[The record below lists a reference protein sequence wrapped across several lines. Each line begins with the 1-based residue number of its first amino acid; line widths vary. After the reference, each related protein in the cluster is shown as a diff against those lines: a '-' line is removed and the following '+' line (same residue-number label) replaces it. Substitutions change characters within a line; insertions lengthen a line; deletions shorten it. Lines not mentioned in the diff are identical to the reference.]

1 MPLVHEKF
9 LNCGRDSD
17 ITAAHLNAGFAARID
32 TTASGADLA
41 NGKPGVNLC
50 GTAADANEVFGE
62 IKGAVNADS
71 VTVQTGG
78 VLYLRV
84 LTATYANVAAVDAVV
99 GQGVQAVDT
108 GAGNVGFVEATGTL
122 GTGFGRILGGVMID
136 GTLRAAVYAESNG

>member
-17 ITAAHLNAGFAARID
+17 ITAAHLNAGYAARID

-50 GTAADANEVFGE
+50 GSAADANEVFGE
-62 IKGAVNADS
+62 IKGAVNANS

-78 VLYLRV
+78 ILYLRV
-84 LTATYANVAAVDAVV
+84 LTATYANVAAVDAVI
-99 GQGVQAVDT
+99 GQGVQAASATDL
-108 GAGNVGFVEATGTL
+108 GFVEASGTL

>member
-1 MPLVHEKF
+1 MPALVHEMF

-17 ITAAHLNAGFAARID
+17 ITAAHLNAGYAARID

-50 GTAADANEVFGE
+50 GSAADANEVFGE
-62 IKGAVNADS
+62 IKGSVNADT

-99 GQGVQAVDT
+99 GQGVQAASATDL
-108 GAGNVGFVEATGTL
+108 GFVEASGTL

>member
-1 MPLVHEKF
+1 MPLVHEMF

-17 ITAAHLNAGFAARID
+17 ITASHLNAGYAARID

-41 NGKPGVNLC
+41 NGKPGVNVC
-50 GTAADANEVFGE
+50 GSADDANEVFGE
-62 IKGAVNADS
+62 IKGAVNANT

-84 LTATYANVAAVDAVV
+84 LTATYANVAAVNAVA
-99 GQGVQAVDT
+99 GQGVQAV
-108 GAGNVGFVEATGTL
+108 GAASVGFVEATGTL

>member
-17 ITAAHLNAGFAARID
+17 ITDAHLNAGFAGRID
-32 TTASGADLA
+32 PTASGADLA

-50 GTAADANEVFGE
+50 GSADDANEVFGE
-62 IKGAVNADS
+62 IKGSVNADT

-84 LTATYANVAAVDAVV
+84 LTGTYANVAAVNAVA
-99 GQGVQAVDT
+99 GQGVQA
-108 GAGNVGFVEATGTL
+108 AAAASLGFVEATGTL

>member
-17 ITAAHLNAGFAARID
+17 ITAAHLNAGYAARID

-50 GTAADANEVFGE
+50 GSAADANEVFGE

-84 LTATYANVAAVDAVV
+84 LVATYANVAAVDAVA
-99 GQGVQAVDT
+99 GQGVQSASAT
-108 GAGNVGFVEATGTL
+108 ELGFVEASGTL